1 MELNEFLL
9 NSPKLN
15 EIPKPGIKSHF
26 KMAPKGRVF
35 NYEINNNLR
44 FAATIM
50 LIYPIR
56 KILHFCLIRR
66 ASKNTIHSNQ
76 IAFPGGEKYKSDKN
90 YWDTALREMN
100 EEIGVK
106 QDNVIYITNL
116 SKLFIPA
123 SDYVVFPFMARMNK
137 RPIFLLN
144 KNEVD
149 YLIEIKLSKLLSKSS
164 IGTSKIMNRKVP
176 IFNFDGEHVWGAT
189 AMILGEARDMFILL
203 K

>member
-1 MELNEFLL
+1 MELNEFLIR
-9 NSPKLN
+9 SPKLN

-26 KMAPKGRVF
+26 KLAPKGREL
-35 NYEINNNLR
+35 NYEINNYIR

-66 ASKNTIHSNQ
+66 VSKNTVHSNQ

-116 SKLFIPA
+116 SKLFIPV
-123 SDYVVFPFMARMNK
+123 SNYVVFPVSYTHLRAH
-137 RPIFLLN
+137 
-144 KNEVD
+144 E
-149 YLIEIKLSKLLSKSS
+149 
-164 IGTSKIMNRKVP
+164 T
-176 IFNFDGEHVWGAT
+176 
-189 AMILGEARDMFILL
+189 
-203 K
+203 